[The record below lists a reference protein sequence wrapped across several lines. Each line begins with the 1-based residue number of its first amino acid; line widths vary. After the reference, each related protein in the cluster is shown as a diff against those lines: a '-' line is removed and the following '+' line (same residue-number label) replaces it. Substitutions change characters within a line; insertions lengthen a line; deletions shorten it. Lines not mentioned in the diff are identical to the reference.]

1 MPSPASA
8 CANCWRAKL
17 PIPPRS
23 TRITSDAP
31 TPSSSPCP
39 NTDNVQIR
47 PATPADIPRIRQI
60 EQQAATAAHWTTDQY
75 ESLCLPDDWE
85 IESVVVDES
94 ARRRGIG
101 SLLIRELLG
110 RAVAAGATAVM
121 LEVRESN
128 APARQLYEKIG
139 FIQEYRRKDYY
150 SGPFEH
156 AIVYRLPLQNCD
168 KFP

>member
-1 MPSPASA
+1 M
-8 CANCWRAKL
+8 
-17 PIPPRS
+17 
-23 TRITSDAP
+23 
-31 TPSSSPCP
+31 
-39 NTDNVQIR
+39 QIR

-75 ESLCLPDDWE
+75 ESLFLPDTPPRIVLIAADESREFAVLGFLVSLCLPDDWE